1 MTNAERNL
9 ITANALLEVYRQ
21 GAYSSLTLNKVLS
34 SLEKQD
40 KAYVTRLFYGVL
52 SKDIQL
58 NYILSKLTQKP
69 PKPVVRVVIKMGL
82 YMLRYMNMPAYSVID
97 NQVEL
102 TKKLGKRELAGFVN
116 AVLRKNDSVVLPIKT
131 GNFVFDTS
139 VNFSA
144 PQWLV
149 ELLVKDYGEDF
160 TTRFFSAKM
169 DERTHIRS
177 NPDKI
182 TSEDFEKILS
192 SYERTDCG
200 YYVLHS
206 ALKNI
211 PPALYTIQSR
221 SSILACKRYCEGE
234 REGIEVLDTCA
245 APGGKSVLIAQI
257 LKAKVTACD
266 IHEHRVN
273 LINSYANRM
282 GVKVNAIVN
291 DATKKNPALVNGF
304 SLVVCD
310 APCSGIGVIH
320 SKPDIL
326 LNRKKED
333 IEELVALQKQI
344 LETSSAFVKKSGA
357 LCYSTCTIVK
367 EENEGVVEEFLSKHP
382 EFSLE
387 GDYLRLYPQ
396 EDGCDGFFVAKMRRN
411 DD

>member
-34 SLEKQD
+34 PLEKQD

-82 YMLRYMNMPAYSVID
+82 YMLRYMDMPAYSVID

-116 AVLRKNDSVVLPIKT
+116 AVLRKNDTVILPINT
-131 GNFVFDTS
+131 GDFIVDTS
-139 VNFSA
+139 VNYSA

-149 ELLVKDYGEDF
+149 ELLLKDYGKTF
-160 TTRFFSAKM
+160 TERFFSAKI
-169 DERTHIRS
+169 DERTHIRH
-177 NPDKI
+177 NPSKI
-182 TSEDFEKILS
+182 EELDFEKILPFAQ
-192 SYERTDCG
+192 RTDSG
-200 YYVLHS
+200 YLVNHVH
-206 ALKNI
+206 LKSV
-211 PPALYTIQSR
+211 PSALYTIQSR

-234 REGIEVLDTCA
+234 REGIKVLDTCA
-245 APGGKSVLIAQI
+245 APGGKSVLIAQ
-257 LKAKVTACD
+257 LLNAKVTACD
-266 IHEHRVN
+266 IHEHRVK
-273 LINSYANRM
+273 LIDSYANRM
-282 GVKVNAIVN
+282 GVKINAIVS
-291 DATKKNPALVNGF
+291 DATEKNGALVNGF
-304 SLVVCD
+304 DMVICD
-310 APCSGIGVIH
+310 VPCSGIGVIH
-320 SKPDIL
+320 SKPDVL

-333 IEELVALQKQI
+333 IEELSTLQKQI
-344 LETSSAFVKKSGA
+344 LENSATYVKKGGA

-367 EENEGVVEEFLSKHP
+367 AENERVVEEFLSNHP

-396 EDGCDGFFVAKMRRN
+396 RDGCDGFFVAKMRRN
-411 DD
+411 ND